1 MEQARIAVLV
11 SGNGSN
17 LQAIMDACDEGR
29 LDARVVVVASNRKGA
44 YGLVRAARAGI
55 PTEYHPLKP
64 YLEDGRGREQYNTD
78 LADILEGYR
87 PDWVALAGWMLVLGM
102 PMLRRFPGR
111 VINLHPALP
120 GQFAGVNAIAR
131 AYDAFIRGEIAHTG
145 VMVHYVLDEGVDMG
159 PVIVSREV
167 PIFSID
173 TCESLE
179 ERVHRVEHGLF
190 VQALKQMIECAALGQ
205 HGVAT
210 AYPVGSD
217 Q

>member
-1 MEQARIAVLV
+1 
-11 SGNGSN
+11 
-17 LQAIMDACDEGR
+17 
-29 LDARVVVVASNRKGA
+29 
-44 YGLVRAARAGI
+44 
-55 PTEYHPLKP
+55 
-64 YLEDGRGREQYNTD
+64 
-78 LADILEGYR
+78 
-87 PDWVALAGWMLVLGM
+87 
-102 PMLRRFPGR
+102 
-111 VINLHPALP
+111 
-120 GQFAGVNAIAR
+120 
-131 AYDAFIRGEIAHTG
+131 
-145 VMVHYVLDEGVDMG
+145 MG